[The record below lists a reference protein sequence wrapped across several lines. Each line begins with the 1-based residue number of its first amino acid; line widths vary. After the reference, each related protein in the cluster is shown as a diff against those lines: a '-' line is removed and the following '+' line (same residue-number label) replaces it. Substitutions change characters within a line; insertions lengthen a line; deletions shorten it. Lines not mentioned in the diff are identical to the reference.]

1 MPTHKSSD
9 YKLSAVKYYLSHS
22 KNQVETCK
30 IFSCSTRSLMRW
42 IDKYK
47 STNNI
52 TRKKRYYTSYKITN
66 SHISFIRQ
74 QLKQNKTITMDELL
88 AKLKTKYSD
97 LTLSRVHLGRVVR
110 DINITLKQ
118 TRLRHVPKTRYK
130 KPIVI
135 KNQIKEFY
143 SKIKQYSLD
152 NIICID
158 ETSLNSFMI
167 RRKCYEELG
176 KRCVVKT
183 ENQEVFKKYTGIFA
197 ISSKGIIG
205 YDVYKK
211 GGIDSKRMV
220 DFINKF
226 INGKYKNKL
235 IILDNASSHRNQIV
249 KDVIKKNNNLL
260 YAVPYQH
267 YTNAIEGYFNVLKSR
282 LQKKK
287 GLTYYELVKN
297 VKDVLDE
304 IPIHIYKN
312 LIKGAYDRSEKIC
325 KKTINKKTK
334 T

>member
-30 IFSCSTRSLMRW
+30 IFGCSTRSLMRW

-52 TRKKRYYTSYKITN
+52 TRKKRDYTSYKITN

-143 SKIKQYSLD
+143 SKVKQYNLND
-152 NIICID
+152 IICID

-183 ENQEVFKKYTGIFA
+183 ESQEVFKKYTGIFA
-197 ISSKGIIG
+197 ISSKGVIG
-205 YDVYKK
+205 YEVYKK
-211 GGIDSKRMV
+211 GGIDSNRMV

-235 IILDNASSHRNQIV
+235 IILDNASSHRNHDYKRK
-249 KDVIKKNNNLL
+249 KD
-260 YAVPYQH
+260 
-267 YTNAIEGYFNVLKSR
+267 
-282 LQKKK
+282 
-287 GLTYYELVKN
+287 
-297 VKDVLDE
+297 
-304 IPIHIYKN
+304 
-312 LIKGAYDRSEKIC
+312 
-325 KKTINKKTK
+325 
-334 T
+334 

>member
-1 MPTHKSSD
+1 MPKHKNSD

-22 KNQVETCK
+22 NNQVQTCK
-30 IFSCSTRSLMRW
+30 IFGCSERSLMRW
-42 IDKYK
+42 VDKYK

-52 TRKKRYYTSYKITN
+52 TRKKRDYTSYKITN
-66 SHISFIRQ
+66 SHISFIKQ

-88 AKLKTKYSD
+88 IKLKTKYSD

-143 SKIKQYSLD
+143 SKVKQYSLY

-158 ETSLNSFMI
+158 ETSLNSFMV

-183 ENQEVFKKYTGIFA
+183 ESQEVFKKYTGIFA
-197 ISSKGIIG
+197 ISSKGVIG
-205 YDVYKK
+205 YEVYKK
-211 GGIDSKRMV
+211 GGIDSNRMI

-226 INGKYKNKL
+226 IN
-235 IILDNASSHRNQIV
+235 
-249 KDVIKKNNNLL
+249 
-260 YAVPYQH
+260 
-267 YTNAIEGYFNVLKSR
+267 
-282 LQKKK
+282 
-287 GLTYYELVKN
+287 
-297 VKDVLDE
+297 
-304 IPIHIYKN
+304 
-312 LIKGAYDRSEKIC
+312 
-325 KKTINKKTK
+325 
-334 T
+334 